1 MNLQKAT
8 SFALVCVSIGLAI
21 SLIQWLVS
29 SFELLNFEGVIWL
42 YRAFWLFGDLLLMV
56 PLIVFFYVL
65 GQKQKG
71 Q

>member
-8 SFALVCVSIGLAI
+8 SFALACVSIGLAI
-21 SLIQWLVS
+21 SLIQWIVS
-29 SFELLNFEGVIWL
+29 SFDLLNFEGAIWL